1 MPLTSIYGAV
11 YNNSRY
17 IESCLNS
24 LIQALPD
31 FDEYYELVVVDN
43 YSTDGTFKILKNFAK
58 KHRNVKLLQVKLN
71 S

>member
-1 MPLTSIYGAV
+1 MVPCIIILE
-11 YNNSRY
+11 Y

-31 FDEYYELVVVDN
+31 FNDYYELVVDN
-43 YSTDGTFKILKNFAK
+43 YLTDGTFKILKNFAK